1 MKDYKAFFREN
12 GWERIPRI
20 KRKQTKKKKKPWVFP
35 RENFDQVEASVRN
48 DKRSTKP
55 QGIQQIFLLKL
66 EELYSVNL

>member
-1 MKDYKAFFREN
+1 MAEKGYPESKENKAKKDPEFS
-12 GWERIPRI
+12 
-20 KRKQTKKKKKPWVFP
+20 

>member
-1 MKDYKAFFREN
+1 MAEKGYPESKENKA
-12 GWERIPRI
+12 
-20 KRKQTKKKKKPWVFP
+20 KKKKPWVFP